1 MKKLMTGAWS
11 LLLVIAL
18 AACGGG
24 GGNPGTTGNS
34 GSGSGGSGGTG
45 GSPSTPTT
53 PAPALS
59 ISVKL
64 VNASGQTVTS
74 ITAGGAFQVSA
85 NVTDQNGA
93 VVSNRAVTFAV
104 NNAAVAVL
112 PQTTALTDA
121 SGNASVPINAASF
134 VAAGAATV
142 TASAQLT
149 SSSGTAVTGQGSTDF
164 AVAAAGLSL
173 SPLSIGNSSLDAGGN
188 TSIAVTALVS
198 NAPLTGTPVNVAFSA
213 SCGRINGGSASGG
226 GVSATTNGSGVASA
240 NYTAVNADGSLCSGS
255 VIISATS
262 PGATTRTASINV
274 AAPVANAIAFVSA
287 APSQVFI
294 AGSGGAE
301 QTTVTF
307 KVFAA
312 SNTPLPGASV
322 VFSIQQNPGGVG
334 LNASGSTA
342 SVTGTTDQSGLV
354 SISVFSGTIPGP
366 IKVRA
371 SLASTPTVFAE
382 TQNLTVASGPP
393 SQRFMSLSVSS
404 SNIEGWE
411 LDGVPTTLTVRIA
424 DRQGNAVA
432 DGTVVNFTTE
442 GGQVSN
448 SCATTTVNKI
458 SSCSVNFISQNPRPA
473 GGRVSVIAFLDGTK
487 DYDDLNGNNIYDP
500 GIDSL
505 KQLGDAYR
513 DDNENNAFDSGEFFV
528 SGGGTLAC
536 AGSGGLYPSRADTC
550 SAGLRATVRQAAV
563 LLFAS
568 SKPTLSG
575 VSANS
580 SSISFMLGSEANP
593 LLPMP
598 VGTVITAVPVADGC
612 SVGDIGGSP
621 VANVIPT
628 PGSPN
633 QDLKTAVSIGL
644 KGCAS
649 GQKVIV
655 KIAAPS
661 GLVTSEPVT
670 LN

>member
-1 MKKLMTGAWS
+1 MKKLVAGTWS
-11 LLLVIAL
+11 LLLVVAL

-24 GGNPGTTGNS
+24 GGNPGTTGNA
-34 GSGSGGSGGTG
+34 GGGSGGSDGTG

-134 VAAGAATV
+134 VAAGAATI

-149 SSSGTAVTGQGSTDF
+149 SSSGTAVTGQGTTDF

-188 TSIAVTALVS
+188 TSIAVTALVN

-226 GVSATTNGSGVASA
+226 GVSATTNGSGVASV
-240 NYTAVNADGSLCSGS
+240 NYTSVNADGSLCSGNIAIS
-255 VIISATS
+255 VSST
-262 PGATTRTASINV
+262 GATTRTASINV

-294 AGSGGAE
+294 AGSGGTE
-301 QTTVTF
+301 QAVVTF

-312 SNTPLPGASV
+312 SSTPLPGVNV

-371 SLASTPTVFAE
+371 SLASTPSVFAE

-411 LDGVPTTLTVRIA
+411 LDGTPTTLTVRIA

-442 GGQVSN
+442 GGQVAN

-458 SSCSVNFISQNPRPA
+458 SSCSVDFRSQNPRPA
-473 GGRVSVIAFLDGTK
+473 DGRVSVIAYLDGTK

-500 GIDSL
+500 GIDNL

-513 DDNENNAFDSGEFFV
+513 DDNENNVFDLGEFSV
-528 SGGGTLAC
+528 SYGGTLGC
-536 AGSGGLYPSRADTC
+536 AGSGRLFPSRADTC
-550 SAGLRATVRQAAV
+550 SSGLKATVRQAAV

-568 SKPTLSG
+568 SKPLLSN
-575 VSANS
+575 VSS
-580 SSISFMLGSEANP
+580 GPSSISFMLGSQDNT

-621 VANVIPT
+621 VVNVIPA

-633 QDLKTAVSIGL
+633 QDLKTQVAIGL

-649 GQKVIV
+649 GQVVNVKV
-655 KIAAPS
+655 AAPG
-661 GLVTSEPVT
+661 GLVTSIPIR

>member
-188 TSIAVTALVS
+188 TSIAVTALVN

-226 GVSATTNGSGVASA
+226 GVSVTTNGSGVASA

-505 KQLGDAYR
+505 KQLGDVYR

-536 AGSGGLYPSRADTC
+536 AGSGGLFPSRADTC

-575 VSANS
+575 ISANS

-621 VANVIPT
+621 VVNVIPT

-633 QDLKTAVSIGL
+633 QDLKTAVAIGL

-649 GQKVIV
+649 GQVVNV
-655 KIAAPS
+655 KIAAPG
-661 GLVTSEPVT
+661 GLVTSIPVR

>member
-1 MKKLMTGAWS
+1 M
-11 LLLVIAL
+11 
-18 AACGGG
+18 
-24 GGNPGTTGNS
+24 
-34 GSGSGGSGGTG
+34 
-45 GSPSTPTT
+45 
-53 PAPALS
+53 
-59 ISVKL
+59 
-64 VNASGQTVTS
+64 
-74 ITAGGAFQVSA
+74 
-85 NVTDQNGA
+85 
-93 VVSNRAVTFAV
+93 
-104 NNAAVAVL
+104 
-112 PQTTALTDA
+112 
-121 SGNASVPINAASF
+121 
-134 VAAGAATV
+134 
-142 TASAQLT
+142 
-149 SSSGTAVTGQGSTDF
+149 
-164 AVAAAGLSL
+164 
-173 SPLSIGNSSLDAGGN
+173 
-188 TSIAVTALVS
+188 
-198 NAPLTGTPVNVAFSA
+198 
-213 SCGRINGGSASGG
+213 
-226 GVSATTNGSGVASA
+226 
-240 NYTAVNADGSLCSGS
+240 CSGS

-294 AGSGGAE
+294 AGSGGVE

-312 SNTPLPGASV
+312 SSTPLPGASV

-411 LDGVPTTLTVRIA
+411 LDGIPTTLTVRIA

-528 SGGGTLAC
+528 SGGGALAC
-536 AGSGGLYPSRADTC
+536 TGSGGLFPSRADTC

-575 VSANS
+575 ISANS

-621 VANVIPT
+621 VANVVPA

-633 QDLKTAVSIGL
+633 QDLKTKVSIGL

-661 GLVTSEPVT
+661 GLVASQTVI